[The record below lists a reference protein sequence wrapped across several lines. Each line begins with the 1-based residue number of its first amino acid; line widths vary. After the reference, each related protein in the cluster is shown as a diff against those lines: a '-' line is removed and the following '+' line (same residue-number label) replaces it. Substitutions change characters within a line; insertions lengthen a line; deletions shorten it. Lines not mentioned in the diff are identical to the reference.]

1 MILVDR
7 SLNYENAGD
16 LTANKLRNEILAL
29 QRRVKR
35 DVSFI
40 GKTVF

>member
-1 MILVDR
+1 MILVDK
-7 SLNYENAGD
+7 SLNYDNTGD
-16 LTANKLRNEILAL
+16 LTANKLRNEILAP
-29 QRRVKR
+29 QKRVKR